1 MRHTGT
7 TGTYRYLYRLVPVHT
22 VHTPLGVYRVPPRQP
37 GSNQIVPCT
46 VKVKKM
52 ECCYCG
58 KTFQPDPPRRQIC
71 PACISRRPAHLRESY
86 CTWSAMAAAAE
97 REKEQA
103 RQERR
108 DRLSRNL
115 QTQERSAAPAGLS
128 PVSVGVRAR
137 DSRDAAAADWRRRNV
152 IPFPGRPLRPRQIR
166 FWPSDGDSAA

>member
-1 MRHTGT
+1 M
-7 TGTYRYLYRLVPVHT
+7 
-22 VHTPLGVYRVPPRQP
+22 
-37 GSNQIVPCT
+37 
-46 VKVKKM
+46 
-52 ECCYCG
+52 
-58 KTFQPDPPRRQIC
+58 
-71 PACISRRPAHLRESY
+71 
-86 CTWSAMAAAAE
+86 AAAE
-97 REKEQA
+97 REKERV

>member
-1 MRHTGT
+1 MSR
-7 TGTYRYLYRLVPVHT
+7 PVSRSKS
-22 VHTPLGVYRVPPRQP
+22 PDRKCP
-37 GSNQIVPCT
+37 GQNPSRSKNM
-46 VKVKKM
+46 K
-52 ECCYCG
+52 CCRCG

-86 CTWSAMAAAAE
+86 STWSAMAAAAE
-97 REKEQA
+97 REKERV

-115 QTQERSAAPAGLS
+115 QAQEGGSPS

-166 FWPSDGDSAA
+166 FSTFDGPSAA